1 MDAKKIINDCFT
13 SADNKT
19 FDIGRIGLGY
29 SLLYFSAYGIGQALA
44 GHPWSAMD
52 IATGIS
58 TIAVAFAAMLRMKN
72 FTEPG
77 GRDA

>member
-1 MDAKKIINDCFT
+1 MDVRKIIKDCLT
-13 SADNKT
+13 SADNNT
-19 FDIGRIGLGY
+19 YDVGRIGLVY
-29 SLLYFSAYGIGQALA
+29 SLLYFSGYGIWQAIA
-44 GHPWSAMD
+44 GHAWSAMD